1 MTLIRQKLAMHSS
14 AEPLEVFAIGGT
26 QQFSLIINPVIYN
39 YQILHR
45 QSGLHVTSFDLP
57 ESAVDCFKQLEAEVP
72 LFSAA
77 LDKRIR
83 KQIQRII
90 GLCWQK
96 ELEAKGYTDDE
107 FESCE

>member
-1 MTLIRQKLAMHSS
+1 MHPN
-14 AEPLEVFAIGGT
+14 AKPLDFFAIGGK
-26 QQFSLIINPVIYN
+26 QFSLMINPLIPN

-45 QSGLHVTSFDLP
+45 RSGLHVVSFDLP
-57 ESAVDCFKQLEAEVP
+57 ESAVDCFKQLEAEIP

-77 LDKRIR
+77 FDEKIR

-96 ELEAKGYTDDE
+96 EIEAKGYTDDE
-107 FESCE
+107 FEGCE